1 MADFDTGGSAEMLVM
16 HGKSP
21 RLGFTLFRIFEAS
34 SFFALYRMIHDT
46 PAVYRM

>member
-1 MADFDTGGSAEMLVM
+1 MADFDTGGPAVM
-16 HGKSP
+16 HGKGP
-21 RLGFTLFRIFEAS
+21 RLGFTLSRIFEAS